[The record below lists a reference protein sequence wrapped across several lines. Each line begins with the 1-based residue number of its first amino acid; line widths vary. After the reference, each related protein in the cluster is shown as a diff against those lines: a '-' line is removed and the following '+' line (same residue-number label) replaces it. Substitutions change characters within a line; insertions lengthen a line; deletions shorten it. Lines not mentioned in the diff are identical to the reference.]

1 MLSVVPSIIAT
12 TIPRKEMPLLHKRIT
27 TPMNFYLTRW
37 KAVPVKAYLI
47 FIIKSQFF
55 SVSRFIMSLLVF
67 VLRVETWPSP
77 ESIQVQSLVK
87 QSLKLFLYTPYA
99 HISCST
105 SIWSFAYKS
114 EYYSSRREIFSKLG
128 WIPKQPTYKTLST
141 LKHCNTSMIWLTTN
155 YFSPL

>member
-37 KAVPVKAYLI
+37 KVVPVKAYLI

-87 QSLKLFLYTPYA
+87 QSLKLFLYTYTSRVQHLYGHL
-99 HISCST
+99 HINLNIIHQDRKYFPNLDGFLNSPRT
-105 SIWSFAYKS
+105 RPINF
-114 EYYSSRREIFSKLG
+114 
-128 WIPKQPTYKTLST
+128 KTLQY
-141 LKHCNTSMIWLTTN
+141 LNDLANNKL
-155 YFSPL
+155 F

>member
-12 TIPRKEMPLLHKRIT
+12 TIPRKEMPLLHKGIT

-87 QSLKLFLYTPYA
+87 QYRL
-99 HISCST
+99 
-105 SIWSFAYKS
+105 
-114 EYYSSRREIFSKLG
+114 
-128 WIPKQPTYKTLST
+128 
-141 LKHCNTSMIWLTTN
+141 N
-155 YFSPL
+155 YFYIRHTYTSCVQHLYGHLHINLNIIHQDRKYFPNLDGFLNSPRKRPYQH